1 MVKRNAYQQYL
12 ARVPMFSAC
21 ADKELEAIARRTTD
35 VSLPAG
41 EVVIEEGRVGYE
53 FFVLTEG
60 EVQVTRGNQVLAK
73 LGPGDFFGELA
84 LLERGPRTAT
94 VTALT
99 PIEAVVLTAQEFDAF
114 LEEVPSVART
124 ILQGVARRLREL
136 DASSA

>member
-1 MVKRNAYQQYL
+1 MSKRNAYLEYL

-21 ADKELEAIARRTTD
+21 TDKELEAIARRTTD

-41 EVVIEEGRVGYE
+41 EVVIHEGRIGYE
-53 FFVLTEG
+53 FFVLVDG
-60 EVQVTRGNQVLAK
+60 EVRVTRGEHELAK

-84 LLERGPRTAT
+84 LLERSPRTAT
-94 VTALT
+94 VTTLT

-114 LEEVPSVART
+114 LEEAPSVART

-136 DASSA
+136 DETSA